1 MTKAF
6 GEGIHRLV
14 ALYGEQFGYTFFD
27 VLFCL
32 VKFRQ
37 VGRYRTC
44 VYLVRQIVS
53 YRIRKYVVT
62 VGQTLHQR
70 GGAKT
75 VCSVIGEV
83 AFAYCVASFDR
94 SHQFIVDPEAAQL
107 CSVRQGISS

>member
-1 MTKAF
+1 M
-6 GEGIHRLV
+6 
-14 ALYGEQFGYTFFD
+14 
-27 VLFCL
+27 
-32 VKFRQ
+32 
-37 VGRYRTC
+37 
-44 VYLVRQIVS
+44 YLVRQIVS

-94 SHQFIVDPEAAQL
+94 SHQFIVDPEAAHCVVYGRVYHHRRYVRVVVGNHL
-107 CSVRQGISS
+107 VHLEEVSVFFFHYFFTEVVNLLRGRVF